1 MIQNILYNN
10 LYIYKIKSILEPS
23 GYIRSTFN
31 NSLYWAG
38 KSTFEEAIIG
48 AVNDG
53 GDADTIAAIAGS
65 LAGARWG
72 IEYIPEK
79 WIEQLDSDVKDFLK
93 KVYKFCNYLCTII
106 LLYDII

>member
-23 GYIRSTFN
+23 GCIRNTFN

-38 KSTFEEAIIG
+38 KSSFEEAIIG

-53 GDADTIAAIAGS
+53 GDADTIAAITGS
-65 LAGARWG
+65 IAGARFG
-72 IEYIPEK
+72 YDSIPQR
-79 WIEQLDSDVKDFLK
+79 WIDQLDFEVKIYL
-93 KVYKFCNYLCTII
+93 YKFINFVITYVQV
-106 LLYDII
+106 

>member
-1 MIQNILYNN
+1 MSQNDFRLIQNILYNN
-10 LYIYKIKSILEPS
+10 LYTYKIESILEPS
-23 GYIRSTFN
+23 GYIRNTFN
-31 NSLYWAG
+31 NSVFWAN
-38 KSTFEEAIIG
+38 KPTFEEAIIG

-53 GDADTIAAIAGS
+53 GDADTIAAITGS

-93 KVYKFCNYLCTII
+93 KFINFAITYVQ
-106 LLYDII
+106 